1 MPYFYYGYLSGDSL
15 YSLSIML
22 LLIGV
27 ILSFIAQAKVNGNF
41 KKYSQVGCAI
51 NGAQAARRLLE
62 LNGVSGVS
70 IVKCQG
76 NLTDRFDPRNNTIYL
91 SENVYDTYSIA
102 AVGIACHEAG
112 HAVQYASGYAPLK
125 LRNAIIPV
133 TKFGSSLAMP
143 LVLLGLVFSF
153 YPLALLGVLFFGASL
168 FFQLVTLPVE
178 FNASSRAIDT
188 IRNSFILT
196 DEKEIS
202 FVRKVLTSAALTYV
216 ASAVSSLL
224 QLLRLVLISRRNS
237 RD

>member
-22 LLIGV
+22 LLVGV
-27 ILSFIAQAKVNGNF
+27 ILSLVAQAKVNGNF
-41 KKYSQVGCAI
+41 KKYSLVGCSM

-143 LVLLGLVFSF
+143 LVLLGLVLSF
-153 YPLALLGVLFFGASL
+153 YPLALLGVIFFGASL
-168 FFQLVTLPVE
+168 VFQFITLPVE
-178 FNASSRAIDT
+178 FNASARAMDT
-188 IRNSFILT
+188 IRDSFILT

-216 ASAVSSLL
+216 AAMLVSLANF
-224 QLLRLVLISRRNS
+224 LRLLAIVNNRKR
-237 RD
+237 